1 MKRNSLS
8 ERVVTVLWVMSLNQR
23 RADMRKKFS
32 TQEGGRVLAQAA
44 RRSWK
49 RSPRGCGCHLPG
61 NIQGQA
67 GWDFEQ
73 PDMVGGVPSYSR
85 EVRTR

>member
-23 RADMRKKFS
+23 RVDMRKKFS

-44 RRSWK
+44 RRS
-49 RSPRGCGCHLPG
+49 CGCPISRG
-61 NIQGQA
+61 TQGHV

-73 PDMVGGVPSYSR
+73 PDLVDGVPAHRRGSR
-85 EVRTR
+85 IH